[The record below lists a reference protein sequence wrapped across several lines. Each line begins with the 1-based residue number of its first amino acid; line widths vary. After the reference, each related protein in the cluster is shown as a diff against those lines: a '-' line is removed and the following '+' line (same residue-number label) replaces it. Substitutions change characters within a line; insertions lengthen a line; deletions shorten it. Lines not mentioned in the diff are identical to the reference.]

1 MRVTVSMDGR
11 WHGAYLLPSFE
22 TARAEEA
29 RASSGRGC
37 KSAALDLDYFQ

>member
-29 RASSGRGC
+29 RASSGRGP
-37 KSAALDLDYFQ
+37 SLYAALMLGA